1 MLKTQ
6 RNMKAPVA
14 VAAGVIL
21 ALGFSS
27 TVSAVAILEEVTQL
41 IHFDDANNG
50 ASTYTTADG
59 NFYFAP
65 TNFQSSTL
73 CADDT
78 DPPGNGSCLIES
90 RQGELP
96 EMTRLTGDNSF
107 SLDSFY
113 FLLTGNGTG
122 TSNAI
127 TVTGTATETYHLGG
141 IFSNITSYD
150 TGLRPEHW

>member
-1 MLKTQ
+1 MIKKHTIIIGIYLAFNLLQTKQSPKSGTELGSSKQTNRKYGDRVMLKTQ

-90 RQGELP
+90 RQGGK
-96 EMTRLTGDNSF
+96 MSSF
-107 SLDSFY
+107 VRRFK
-113 FLLTGNGTG
+113 
-122 TSNAI
+122 
-127 TVTGTATETYHLGG
+127 
-141 IFSNITSYD
+141 
-150 TGLRPEHW
+150 